1 MRVQARGGIEA
12 EVRHAAMP
20 ARQRHPSCRRTARR
34 SRLRAPRRVAL
45 QPAPGFAA
53 AAAIGRFS
61 APLQLLRATLTDC
74 IAPPAQVY
82 VDKAPT
88 TLLRPD
94 GQDSG
99 MRAKF
104 EAMIR
109 KKQDEICAA
118 IEAVDGNKF
127 REDSWTRPGG
137 GGGISRVLQD
147 GKVRDAPCLAAH
159 RAMRRQT
166 ARIPADEP

>member
-1 MRVQARGGIEA
+1 MRVQARGGIED
-12 EVRHAAMP
+12 EVRRAASP
-20 ARQRHPSCRRTARR
+20 ARHRRPSCRRAARR

-53 AAAIGRFS
+53 AAAIGRFF
-61 APLQLLRATLTDC
+61 APLQLPPTLTDF